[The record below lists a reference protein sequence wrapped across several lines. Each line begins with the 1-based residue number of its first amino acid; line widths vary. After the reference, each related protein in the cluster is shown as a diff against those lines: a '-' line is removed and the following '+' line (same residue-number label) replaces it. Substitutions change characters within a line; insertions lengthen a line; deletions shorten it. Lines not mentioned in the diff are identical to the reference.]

1 MAPLAYGQATATLT
15 GIVMDQSKAVVP
27 GADITL
33 TDELSGDARRT
44 VSNAEGFFT
53 FTALQARTYKLKV
66 EMTGFQAWERP
77 GIVVHPGDRINIAD
91 IVLIPGARS
100 ETVVVT
106 GESYQTTPVDSGEKS
121 VVVTAQ
127 QIQNTAIVGRDATEL
142 LKILPGMV
150 AIPADGITN
159 RPGFTG
165 EVIGING
172 NGAAG
177 KQSAIGNYSGNGSRP
192 DAIDINAD
200 GVHVSDPGC
209 NCASPVTPNV
219 DMIQEFK
226 VQGAS
231 FSAENSKGPV
241 VVTSVAKAGGS
252 QFHGSGY
259 YYFRRWN
266 LNSAEWLA
274 NATPELKDKRPKSNF
289 NFPGFNV
296 SGPVV
301 IPGTDFNKNRDKLFF
316 FYGMEWIRQDLDTG
330 VRKAVVPTDAMKA
343 GDFSDGAYLSSLAR
357 WAVQSVPNK
366 NGFVNGKPVVPL
378 DPGGRALINLYPKP
392 NADPKTNQGY
402 NFVELGTVKQPLNI
416 IMTRVDYSISDN
428 TKLYVRYNWQR
439 ETQPFKYG
447 LWWDSSEVPLPSNIS
462 APNRSDSVS
471 VNLAHVFSPT
481 LTNEFTFGYTFIDFP
496 NTWDDPQKVSKKAI
510 GYPYKGLFKNTF
522 KSLDQIPGY
531 TDWSSGIASLLEV
544 GGFDPVLYATKH
556 LLSFGD
562 NVTKV
567 AGTHTLKAGFY
578 YEHIINKQPNSDMDN
593 GRIIPATWA
602 ANDTGNSYSNLILG
616 VTSEYYEST
625 RNLVN
630 DEAYHVVEGF
640 VQDSWKIRPNFT
652 LEAGLRLSHLG
663 PWYGRHEAAAAIFD
677 PKRYSNNP
685 ADLTRYTGIV
695 DNFIDSSVPRSG
707 TDSAWAYWG
716 PRFGFAWSV
725 RKDTVVRG
733 GFGTFNFHDAQQAS
747 ALTNPPRT
755 LKSTVYNYNISQIDA
770 LTPALAKVDVFVLNR
785 NDDRMPRTYSW
796 NFTISQR
803 LPWQTLLEGSY
814 VGNASNYL
822 LNNGKDFNIPA
833 DGCCYRPVGE
843 DVDWN
848 SVRPYQNY
856 GSMALSE
863 HTMNSN
869 YHSMQVLL
877 SRQTGRLTYSAAYTF
892 GKALGYRNGGW
903 ATGTG
908 SNSYDLRR
916 RDYGVLGYDR
926 TQAFNIAYSYIL
938 PEFFKGS
945 AVGKALINGW
955 QFSGITSFQSGV
967 NLGAQTGNFGIEVRQ
982 TQPNGDIVTL
992 NNANIVGSN
1001 WTTVQPLVTCD
1012 PRANLKEGQ
1021 YINGGCFGA
1030 PSPRKNGAYQFP
1042 YIRGPMYMN
1051 WDLSVFKSFQIG
1063 QDENRKFQV
1072 RFSGYNFTNHP
1083 LWTFYS
1089 GDPALNLRFLDGK
1102 QVNDQFGYPSRKVGK
1117 RLVQFAFKFMF

>member
-1 MAPLAYGQATATLT
+1 MLNLLESRAFRAPLRWLATGLLLAVMAPLAFGQATATLT
-15 GIVMDQSKAVVP
+15 GTVMDQSKAVVP
-27 GADITL
+27 GADISL

-44 VSNAEGFFT
+44 ISNAEGYFT
-53 FTALQARTYKLKV
+53 FSALQARTYRLKV

-91 IVLIPGARS
+91 IVLIAGARS

-127 QIQNTAIVGRDATEL
+127 QIQNTSIIGRDATEL

-159 RPGFTG
+159 RPGYTG

-252 QFHGSGY
+252 QFHGEGY

-296 SGPVV
+296 SGPV
-301 IPGTDFNKNRDKLFF
+301 IFPGTGFNKNRDKLFF

-330 VRKAVVPTDAMKA
+330 VRKAAVPTDAMRT
-343 GDFSDGAYLSSLAR
+343 GDFSDADYLSALGTAR
-357 WAVQSVPNK
+357 WAIGSVPNK
-366 NGFVNGKPVVPL
+366 NGYVNGKPTVPL
-378 DPGGRALINLYPKP
+378 DPGGQALINLYPKP
-392 NADPKTNQGY
+392 NADPKANNGY
-402 NFVELGTVKQPLNI
+402 DFVELGTVKQPLNI
-416 IMTRVDYSISDN
+416 MMTRVDYSISDN

-481 LTNEFTFGYTFIDFP
+481 MTNEFTFGYTFIDFP
-496 NTWDDPQKVSKKAI
+496 NTWDDPSKVSKKAI

-522 KSLDQIPGY
+522 KSLDQIPAI
-531 TDWSSGIASLLEV
+531 TDWRSGVADLYEV

-562 NVTKV
+562 NVSKV

-578 YEHIINKQPNSDMDN
+578 YEHVINKQPNSDTDN

-602 ANDTGNSYSNLILG
+602 ANDTGNAHSNLILG
-616 VTSEYYEST
+616 VTSEY
-625 RNLVN
+625 L
-630 DEAYHVVEGF
+630 
-640 VQDSWKIRPNFT
+640 
-652 LEAGLRLSHLG
+652 L
-663 PWYGRHEAAAAIFD
+663 AA
-677 PKRYSNNP
+677 
-685 ADLTRYTGIV
+685 V
-695 DNFIDSSVPRSG
+695 
-707 TDSAWAYWG
+707 
-716 PRFGFAWSV
+716 
-725 RKDTVVRG
+725 
-733 GFGTFNFHDAQQAS
+733 
-747 ALTNPPRT
+747 
-755 LKSTVYNYNISQIDA
+755 
-770 LTPALAKVDVFVLNR
+770 
-785 NDDRMPRTYSW
+785 
-796 NFTISQR
+796 
-803 LPWQTLLEGSY
+803 
-814 VGNASNYL
+814 
-822 LNNGKDFNIPA
+822 
-833 DGCCYRPVGE
+833 
-843 DVDWN
+843 
-848 SVRPYQNY
+848 
-856 GSMALSE
+856 
-863 HTMNSN
+863 
-869 YHSMQVLL
+869 
-877 SRQTGRLTYSAAYTF
+877 
-892 GKALGYRNGGW
+892 
-903 ATGTG
+903 
-908 SNSYDLRR
+908 
-916 RDYGVLGYDR
+916 
-926 TQAFNIAYSYIL
+926 
-938 PEFFKGS
+938 
-945 AVGKALINGW
+945 
-955 QFSGITSFQSGV
+955 
-967 NLGAQTGNFGIEVRQ
+967 
-982 TQPNGDIVTL
+982 
-992 NNANIVGSN
+992 
-1001 WTTVQPLVTCD
+1001 
-1012 PRANLKEGQ
+1012 
-1021 YINGGCFGA
+1021 
-1030 PSPRKNGAYQFP
+1030 
-1042 YIRGPMYMN
+1042 
-1051 WDLSVFKSFQIG
+1051 
-1063 QDENRKFQV
+1063 
-1072 RFSGYNFTNHP
+1072 
-1083 LWTFYS
+1083 
-1089 GDPALNLRFLDGK
+1089 
-1102 QVNDQFGYPSRKVGK
+1102 
-1117 RLVQFAFKFMF
+1117 